1 MDGQV
6 VIALLGLLSVVIG
19 LLFWAVN
26 SEQRAVEE
34 RLKKHHEWLREQGH
48 EIVIR
53 QYKDDFYVSSPNP
66 VIDFTQSEPMSSDT
80 YDSYD

>member
-6 VIALLGLLSVVIG
+6 AIALLGLLLVVIG

-34 RLKKHHEWLREQGH
+34 RLKKHHEWIREQGH
-48 EIVIR
+48 EIIIR
-53 QYKDDFYVSSPNP
+53 QNDDFYVSSSNP

-80 YDSYD
+80 FNSCD